1 MDETVRDEEIFI
13 ISLVERCHYKFSLDS
28 VKHKLPGGDVIIA
41 PHSDPTSSRCNR
53 VNPFHVPEDCPATT
67 GLPFFPSYPT
77 QPEQSPL
84 LVLLFHHWL
93 LSLTSFQAMNR
104 AVNTH
109 L

>member
-53 VNPFHVPEDCPATT
+53 VNGFEPLPRAR
-67 GLPFFPSYPT
+67 GLSGDYRTSIFPVLSDSART
-77 QPEQSPL
+77 ITFTSTSLSSLASQPDIVSSHEPSC
-84 LVLLFHHWL
+84 
-93 LSLTSFQAMNR
+93 
-104 AVNTH
+104 
-109 L
+109 